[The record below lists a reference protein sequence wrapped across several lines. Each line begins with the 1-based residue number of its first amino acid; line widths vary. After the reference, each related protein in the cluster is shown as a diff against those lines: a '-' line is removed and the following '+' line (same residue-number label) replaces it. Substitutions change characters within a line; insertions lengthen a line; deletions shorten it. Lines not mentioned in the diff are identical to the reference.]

1 MGKIDLVFYSES
13 FTPLDGNN
21 IRRAL
26 TIALNLAKIQ
36 DLHFHDLRY
45 TFATW
50 AAGNILLRPRRCT
63 GVAKLRR
70 LKSRRVKIDGDEWK
84 NGLVLVSQLRIK
96 LPPQCNESVKVN
108 EIPTCT

>member
-50 AAGNILLRPRRCT
+50 AAVTFSCAH
-63 GVAKLRR
+63 VDA
-70 LKSRRVKIDGDEWK
+70 
-84 NGLVLVSQLRIK
+84 QA
-96 LPPQCNESVKVN
+96 LPS
-108 EIPTCT
+108 